1 MKTWTL
7 ALLIGSSCGL
17 VACGNVVTVE
27 DGGPEK
33 QPPEGIPD
41 EPSAGAAACD
51 FEAPVDPNAS
61 VLAWI
66 RGRDVV
72 ILRGD
77 GNSFVPFTFDKGLDK
92 PWMWGQL
99 AAQDG
104 FVAATLTAYGDDG
117 NTVAETVLLS
127 AKGAVLWKSDG
138 AALGYGNQ
146 FLGEKGTLAI
156 SSWGPDG
163 ASGYV
168 VWPDGNVAE
177 VPGVIPIGGPTAAGR
192 FPALLTPDSYI
203 QEYGWSAPGVES
215 VPFEYGVY
223 YGGAPVESGGVL
235 YYLGMT
241 DEASGSL
248 ALVAESEDATGALPL
263 SAETAYLG
271 NVAAPFALVRDDY
284 IWNAPQSLANPL
296 AGTAKSVAPPGDLSA
311 FGMAYYNGA
320 TVDDEGSVLLFARG
334 ASAGG
339 LYRTKDL
346 GASWQRVGKS
356 LSHVWDAQIAARGG
370 TFVVAATDSPGYFP
384 MDPWEEPAPGESPA
398 DALGP
403 SVEVARPAEGISR
416 SLDAAASS
424 FVLSKTGS
432 CLAYTAADRLRV
444 IHVGGGADLEVGQF
458 DPALGFALP
467 VWIE

>member
-27 DGGPEK
+27 GGGPEK
-33 QPPEGIPD
+33 EPPGGTPD
-41 EPSAGAAACD
+41 KPPAGAAACD
-51 FEAPVDPNAS
+51 FQAPVDPDAS

-77 GNSFVPFTFDKGLDK
+77 GSTFVPFTFDKGVDK

-99 AAQDG
+99 AARDG

-138 AALGYGNQ
+138 AVGGYGNQ
-146 FLGEKGTLAI
+146 FLGEKGTLAL
-156 SSWGPDG
+156 SSWAPDG
-163 ASGYV
+163 ATAFV

-177 VPGVIPIGGPTAAGR
+177 VPGVIPIGGPTAKGR
-192 FPALLTPDSYI
+192 FPALLTPDSYL
-203 QEYGWSAPGVES
+203 QEYGWSAPGAEAA
-215 VPFEYGVY
+215 PLEYGVY

-241 DEASGSL
+241 DEESGSL
-248 ALVAESEDATGALPL
+248 ALVAESEAATGALPL
-263 SAETAYLG
+263 SADAAYLG
-271 NVAAPFALVRDDY
+271 NVAAPFAMVRDDY
-284 IWNAPQSLANPL
+284 VWSSPQILANPL
-296 AGTAKSVAPPGDLSA
+296 AGTAKSVAPPGDLYA

-356 LSHVWDAQIAARGG
+356 LSQVWDAQIAARGG
-370 TFVVAATDSPGYFP
+370 TFVVAATDDAGYFP
-384 MDPWEEPAPGESPA
+384 MDTWEEPAPGESPA
-398 DALGP
+398 DAKGP
-403 SVEVARPAEGISR
+403 SVEVVRPADGISR
-416 SLDAAASS
+416 SLDPAATS

-444 IHVGGGADLEVGQF
+444 INVADGADLEVGQF